1 MRPSQYHYIKRMLVH
16 GMYNRKRA
24 KIAAKNRK
32 KQLKILHKEEKR
44 QRKMA
49 RKAWKKAQK
58 KLFIKMNPVPKV
70 IHTSRFYRN
79 ITLAI
84 FFGWFILWF
93 CVISIPTRPSD
104 SFLDSLFLLIGWG
117 ILLLYPMIRYIVQ
130 KRDETAKRDTT
141 VCPLCGSTME
151 NGYNFCTSCGFSLIP
166 HQPQNVPQKEKR
178 CPSCGAIVDK
188 NYNFCTEC
196 GYSFFQQPKV
206 TKLSAEERKE
216 LREKYKMQRE
226 IDQHWK
232 FRQKRIEDDMLRNIK
247 SQNYKLK
254 KEDDKENRDQYDE
267 LTK

>member
-1 MRPSQYHYIKRMLVH
+1 MKPSQFNLIRRMWI
-16 GMYNRKRA
+16 RA
-24 KIAAKNRK
+24 TRYRYREKIARKNRTK
-32 KQLKILHKEEKR
+32 ELKLIHKQEKNAQRVWRKE
-44 QRKMA
+44 QRKLCTQMY
-49 RKAWKKAQK
+49 
-58 KLFIKMNPVPKV
+58 PVPKV

-79 ITLAI
+79 ITIAI
-84 FFGWFILWF
+84 FFGWFILWL

-117 ILLLYPMIRYIVQ
+117 IFLLYPMIRYIVQ

-178 CPSCGAIVDK
+178 CPSCGVIVDK

-196 GYSFFQQPKV
+196 GYSFLQQPKV
-206 TKLSAEERKE
+206 TKLSAEERKK

-254 KEDDKENRDQYDE
+254 REDDKENRDQCEE

>member
-130 KRDETAKRDTT
+130 KRDETTKRDTT

-196 GYSFFQQPKV
+196 GYSFLQQPKV

-254 KEDDKENRDQYDE
+254 KEDDKENRDQYNE